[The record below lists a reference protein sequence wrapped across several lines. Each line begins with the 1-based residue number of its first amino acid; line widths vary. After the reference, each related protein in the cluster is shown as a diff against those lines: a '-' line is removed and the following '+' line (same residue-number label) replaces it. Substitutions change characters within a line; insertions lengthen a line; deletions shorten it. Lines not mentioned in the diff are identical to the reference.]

1 MMKKGIAMLF
11 AAIIMLAFCAMASA
25 EDGGRTIA
33 PYTFTLVDGED
44 QYYENLIFPGD
55 VIISGTN
62 AGIFF
67 VNCAFEGN
75 VINTGDAGNKVFLL
89 DSELK
94 GQCVFVN
101 SVQETTI
108 DAPFPKFIVNMPVE
122 AVAEDCF
129 GCVIA
134 IPDVPLTFNG
144 DVYTLADAQVF
155 YDAANPEAGFIPYEG
170 QEANVLTV
178 CQWWENGEKKMF
190 IECEF
195 DAGS

>member
-1 MMKKGIAMLF
+1 MKKRIALLL
-11 AAIIMLAFCAMASA
+11 AAMMMLALCAMSSA

-33 PYTFTLVDGED
+33 PYTFELVEGED

-55 VIISGTN
+55 VIISGTD
-62 AGIFF
+62 ASIFF
-67 VNCAFEGN
+67 INCAFEGN

-89 DSELK
+89 ASEVK

-108 DAPFPKFIVNMPVE
+108 DAPFPKFIVDGPVN

-129 GCVIA
+129 GAVIA
-134 IPDVPLTFNG
+134 IVDVPLTFNG
-144 DVYTLADAQVF
+144 ETYTLADAEFF

>member
-1 MMKKGIAMLF
+1 MKKRIALIL
-11 AAIIMLAFCAMASA
+11 AAVMMLALCAAASA

-33 PYTFTLVDGED
+33 PYTFELVEGED

-55 VIISGTN
+55 VIISGIN

-67 VNCAFEGN
+67 INCVFEGN

-89 DSELK
+89 ASEMK

-101 SVQETTI
+101 SVQETTV
-108 DAPFPKFIVNMPVE
+108 DAPFPKFIVDMPVD

-144 DVYTLADAQVF
+144 EVYTLADAQVF
-155 YDAANPEAGFIPYEG
+155 YDAANPEAGFVPYEG

-178 CQWWENGEKKMF
+178 CQWWENGEKTMM

-195 DAGS
+195 DAGV